1 MSAETERRDR
11 LHQLLDLA
19 RVYKG
24 WTRADLAR
32 SLARDPTKLYPDSGN
47 PKLDFVVNL
56 AGVLDWSVDAV
67 IEHIWQSGPSEENAA
82 TDDVFEQ
89 LDEQARDAHARGDWP
104 ALVNAA
110 RRMNRVARSPEQR
123 ARACNRECGAWDGL
137 GRYTLALDA
146 ISRGLQNGPLPAER
160 RLQLQTNLA
169 NTHYTLWNLDTAHAL
184 AHVVV
189 ETYSLHPPISKIDRK
204 NQAFALYVRGHTSR
218 RMMDREPGSADEHA
232 RAARRDLEDSFRLY
246 SRMAEEFADTRLA
259 GIANTNRAGVT
270 EVDVQLGAITP
281 DAGIQMLMDGL
292 EAVIR
297 TDTALEGDW
306 LESYGWWCVC
316 GANIALR
323 RLEGRE
329 LQQSMAVFT
338 NKALEI
344 ADKLDNWALR
354 ERVFTMQYALHET
367 LMDATGLELDFTI
380 DGEDMRLITGT
391 MGRFPRFRDVGW
403 NIIRSA
409 KYVQENLSA

>member
-32 SLARDPTKLYPDSGN
+32 ALDRDPTKLYPDSGN
-47 PKLDFVVNL
+47 PKLDFVVSL
-56 AGVLDWSVDAV
+56 AGVLDWAVDAV
-67 IEHIWQSGPSEENAA
+67 IEHIWQARPEEEAA
-82 TDDVFEQ
+82 PDEMFEQ
-89 LDEQARDAHARGDWP
+89 LDAQATAAHAVGDWR
-104 ALVNAA
+104 ALVTVA
-110 RRMNRVARSPEQR
+110 RRMHGVAHTAEQR

-146 ISRGLQNGPLPAER
+146 ITRGLQHGPLPTER

-189 ETYSLHPPISKIDRK
+189 EWYSPHPPISRIDRK
-204 NQAFALYVRGHTSR
+204 NQAFALYVRGHTAR
-218 RMMDREPGSADEHA
+218 RMMDREREAAGAHA
-232 RAARRDLEDSFRLY
+232 QAARRDLEDSFRLY
-246 SRMAEEFADTRLA
+246 TRLADELGDTRLA
-259 GIANTNRAGVT
+259 GIANTNRAGVI
-270 EVDVQLGAITP
+270 EVDVELGAIP
-281 DAGIQMLMDGL
+281 PAAGIQMLMDGL
-292 EAVIR
+292 DAVIR
-297 TDTALEGDW
+297 PDAPLEGDW

-323 RLEGRE
+323 RLEGRD

-409 KYVQENLSA
+409 KYVQENRSA